1 MAHLGSYAAQPPP
14 ASVLSGKAPH
24 YYLSSAKP
32 SKYNN
37 SNNNGSSSNNINNSN
52 SNNSYAH
59 TPKAIL
65 QNTYRNAKSNG
76 QATAGVVTDGVV
88 SGVGPA
94 EHVLPPAT
102 LRIVSSCR
110 NSNGESIVIASED
123 ICEMLPADSTENC
136 DSMPVSGTQAE
147 DCNSSAEHID
157 SAGTLSNEDSSVAR
171 GAKDKTPMCLV
182 NELARYNKVS

>member
-14 ASVLSGKAPH
+14 ASVLSGKPPH
-24 YYLSSAKP
+24 YYLSNAKP

-37 SNNNGSSSNNINNSN
+37 SNNINN
-52 SNNSYAH
+52 NNSYAH
-59 TPKAIL
+59 VPKAIL

-76 QATAGVVTDGVV
+76 QATAGVVTDGGV

-94 EHVLPPAT
+94 EHALPPTT
-102 LRIVSSCR
+102 LRIVSNCR
-110 NSNGESIVIASED
+110 NNNGENVLISSED
-123 ICEMLPADSTENC
+123 LSEMPTAETTENC
-136 DSMPVSGTQAE
+136 DSMPVSETQAE
-147 DCNSSAEHID
+147 DCNSSAENID
-157 SAGTLSNEDSSVAR
+157 SSGTLSSEDSSVSR